1 VSQCNET
8 FDRIAH
14 ELGGFSCRDAPA
26 VIHVRNPLALTNWTL
41 PVLEAM
47 MVFGAV
53 LALWWAVRRIRR
65 EGDPTNLVLW
75 FGSVVYLLV
84 TEIPLYFPQVFG
96 IEDQLGVVFDHNVFT
111 VQFLYERLP
120 LYIVA
125 LYPAVTTLA
134 FEIVRVLGVFRTR
147 AILVGS
153 VCVGFVHHCFY
164 EVFDQ
169 IGPQLR
175 WWAWNADNPA
185 NHPLFSSVPM
195 TSVVIFATLGPA
207 VLTFLTMV
215 LVGRHVETGRRFG
228 ILSLTWRTLVAGA
241 LVVVGVGVLSVP
253 SSLFGGAEP
262 NVTAQAVVFTSY
274 LALFAIIA
282 IPVLTRQ
289 WLTGRGA
296 GGSGGDAPAP
306 NAFIRIFG
314 PGYLGVLALLWISA
328 LPGYFGAVNGVTS
341 DGTPIGT
348 LWYAIGCFVFAA
360 LACAAAW
367 QPRFGDTTLQSEAE
381 MSRSL

>member
-134 FEIVRVLGVFRTR
+134 WRCIGSFGSARTT
-147 AILVGS
+147 AAVDWPMITKCPLAPGS
-153 VCVGFVHHCFY
+153 A
-164 EVFDQ
+164 
-169 IGPQLR
+169 GPSGS
-175 WWAWNADNPA
+175 A
-185 NHPLFSSVPM
+185 SVSVPPSRP
-195 TSVVIFATLGPA
+195 TT
-207 VLTFLTMV
+207 
-215 LVGRHVETGRRFG
+215 TGFD
-228 ILSLTWRTLVAGA
+228 V
-241 LVVVGVGVLSVP
+241 
-253 SSLFGGAEP
+253 
-262 NVTAQAVVFTSY
+262 
-274 LALFAIIA
+274 
-282 IPVLTRQ
+282 
-289 WLTGRGA
+289 GA
-296 GGSGGDAPAP
+296 GT
-306 NAFIRIFG
+306 IFV
-314 PGYLGVLALLWISA
+314 PLGR
-328 LPGYFGAVNGVTS
+328 NG
-341 DGTPIGT
+341 
-348 LWYAIGCFVFAA
+348 
-360 LACAAAW
+360 
-367 QPRFGDTTLQSEAE
+367 R
-381 MSRSL
+381 